1 LTAEPQEARAARSP
15 TLATVL
21 SFLWPGLG
29 QLYVGA
35 RRSAVIFGLPLLL
48 VLLVVAIQ
56 AAGGPESLV
65 IQLLTPSMALTVL
78 ILVVLLGLWR
88 LVSMGDALGAA
99 GRNGAWR
106 RPLPIATFVVLAAL
120 VITTH
125 VAAANVAWS
134 FYEAGRDI
142 FVGVQDPDIAPQPSL
157 AEPIGTPGSS
167 LPSAAPTA
175 TADQPRINILLTG
188 IDSDENRTHA
198 LTDTLL
204 VVSIDPET
212 GDVAMISFPRDIAR
226 FPTPDGKTYQGKINS
241 LMSYADRHQDK
252 YPAGGMAALTA
263 EIGYLLGAK
272 VDYYASVDLDGF
284 RKLID
289 RVGGVTV
296 DVTTAINDPAY
307 GGWDQP
313 GRIGFKLSAGRHTL
327 DGETALAYVRSRKGV
342 GDSDFSRA
350 RRQQQL
356 LVALQRKLVDPAMLP
371 NLPGI
376 LKDATKTLKTN
387 FPPDQLSKMLALGR
401 KTDEASIKRYVL
413 SPPYAKRPPGVTDTY
428 ILVPDMAKF
437 AELSIA
443 LFGSDSRYWSEAN
456 PG

>member
-1 LTAEPQEARAARSP
+1 M
-15 TLATVL
+15 
-21 SFLWPGLG
+21 
-29 QLYVGA
+29 
-35 RRSAVIFGLPLLL
+35 IFGLPLLL
-48 VLLVVAIQ
+48 VVVVVALQ
-56 AAGGPESLV
+56 AAGGPENVV
-65 IQLLTPSMALTVL
+65 IQLLTPSTALTVF

-88 LVSMGDALGAA
+88 LVSMGDALNTA
-99 GRNGAWR
+99 GRNGTWR
-106 RPLPIATFVVLAAL
+106 RPLPVATFIALAAI
-120 VITTH
+120 VISSH
-125 VAAANVAWS
+125 AAAASLAWS
-134 FYEAGRDI
+134 FYDAGRDI
-142 FVGVQDPDIAPQPSL
+142 FVGVEDPDIAPQPSVL
-157 AEPIGTPGSS
+157 EPTGSPGSS
-167 LPSAAPTA
+167 LNSATPTA
-175 TADQPRINILLTG
+175 TPQTADQRRINILLTG

-204 VVSIDPET
+204 VVSVDPET

-241 LMSYADRHQDK
+241 LMSYADRHRDK
-252 YPAGGMAALTA
+252 YPKGGMAAIA
-263 EIGYLLGAK
+263 AAIGYLLGAN

-327 DGETALAYVRSRKGV
+327 NGETALAYVRTRKGV
-342 GDSDFSRA
+342 GDSDFGRA

-387 FPPDQLSKMLALGR
+387 FPPDQLSNMLALGR

-413 SPPYAKRPPGVTDTY
+413 GSPYSKRPPGVTSTY

-437 AELSIA
+437 AELSID
-443 LFGSDSRYWSEAN
+443 LFGSDSRYWSEAK